1 MELAVW
7 LQMLRIPGLNA
18 MSSGSNGTSRGGESP
33 CGYSPSFSV
42 SSRAHGELGSHMGT
56 EIQKQMIGVLLLPK
70 VAVRYLTNYLP
81 KSRNV
86 HLSPKNSERIV
97 FTDKPSTFQSEN
109 SALQAHQQMSLNK
122 GTLTSSSSALQ
133 NCSLESLA
141 LTRFYFQ
148 YRNYYLQL
156 EQKKCCP
163 FTCITE
169 CSD

>member
-1 MELAVW
+1 MKKHMNCLKTLITVVPRTFWIYLPTEIWDSAVPLNRMELAVW

-70 VAVRYLTNYLP
+70 VAVCYLTNYLP
-81 KSRNV
+81 KTRNV

-97 FTDKPSTFQSEN
+97 FTDKPSMFQSEN

-133 NCSLESLA
+133 N
-141 LTRFYFQ
+141 
-148 YRNYYLQL
+148 
-156 EQKKCCP
+156 
-163 FTCITE
+163 
-169 CSD
+169 

>member
-1 MELAVW
+1 MKKHMNCLKTPITVVPRTFWTHLPTEIWDSAVPLNRMELAVW

-70 VAVRYLTNYLP
+70 VAVCYLTNYLP
-81 KSRNV
+81 KTRNV

-97 FTDKPSTFQSEN
+97 FTDKPSMFQSEN

-133 NCSLESLA
+133 N
-141 LTRFYFQ
+141 
-148 YRNYYLQL
+148 
-156 EQKKCCP
+156 
-163 FTCITE
+163 
-169 CSD
+169 